1 MATLYPFVSFKSRPT
16 HKVNSGNN
24 LIFGTQFTSIVDSIL
39 IINTSNANI
48 LVEVTMLKEF
58 EGNPVTIYIEKSLNI
73 PKDSKAEILLGMVI
87 YAESGDLLFAKSNY
101 SSNTFDSLV
110 SYREMSS

>member
-1 MATLYPFVSFKSRPT
+1 MATLYPFVTFKSRPT
-16 HKVNSGNN
+16 HKVNSDNN

-39 IINTSNANI
+39 IINTSKTNI
-48 LVEVTMLKEF
+48 LVEITMLKEF
-58 EGNPVTIYIEKSLNI
+58 EGNPVTVTIEKSINI
-73 PKDSKAEILLGMVI
+73 PKDSKAEILTGMVI
-87 YAESGDLLFAKSNY
+87 YAEVGDTIFAKSNY